1 MDDIL
6 AAASL
11 AKGRKVYISSLSRQ
25 SIIDAQADHL
35 GFEGFFV
42 FETCDLPGQK
52 GINVLAKT
60 CSFESALRLIDI
72 WSGRNEPPSN
82 EDRLKL
88 EGLHVA

>member
-6 AAASL
+6 AAVELS
-11 AKGRKVYISSLSRQ
+11 KGRKVYISSLSRQ
-25 SIIDAQADHL
+25 SVINAHAEHL
-35 GFEGFFV
+35 GFGGFFI

-72 WSGRNEPPSN
+72 WSGRYEPKQIAS
-82 EDRLKL
+82 
-88 EGLHVA
+88 VA